1 MNMNKFKIKFFIF
14 SILCAVCISLV
25 FSMQIIH
32 KHFEEKK
39 DKNMIFA
46 ATYSDSYYDA
56 PYGVRG
62 SYYNDVYSKQIIEI
76 RSQED
81 FDHLINA
88 SQLTYDKTINDYGA
102 SHTFTDLYLY
112 DFVGKTIKLYT
123 NVSAK
128 KNIPNEFYGEL
139 DGQGYTISGATISA
153 EAELLGNDDYLGI
166 FNIMNGSVKNTR
178 FKNFS
183 FTIKSTFST
192 NTYAAVIAGEN
203 NGTISNCIIENCS
216 FLSERYKSNC
226 YVGSIAGDN
235 NGTITNCMVI
245 GTYTVGGKGGNFLS
259 NADGLTAG
267 YFTAGTSGNIS
278 NVVFRANFVKTHS
291 KEDYKKNLIIPDYTT
306 TGSLYNTI
314 RDGFSYLSKSAEGGS
329 SGTTWYYAK
338 EYNNGWPT
346 LRSFINGWT
355 TIGFVSTNSEAG
367 SVSKTSIKVP
377 SDADSS
383 KFDDYNNSTSESISI
398 YSQIIKADPDED
410 NGYEFEKW
418 TYVSSTKTYT
428 AHFKVEPQYLSF
440 FDDDETQ
447 YGNAGLSKLMCGV
460 KGSGT
465 YTTGTEFYFQVD
477 SGSTI
482 KFDFLETYDG
492 KSISKTGCYI
502 AVKINFKGKIYT
514 DDNNLDT
521 TAKDYEMIFVV
532 TSSSHY
538 ITSCVNILDLI
549 ANTDKD
555 VVIEDTMGVW
565 IDIELKSYN
574 VTFG

>member
-1 MNMNKFKIKFFIF
+1 
-14 SILCAVCISLV
+14 
-25 FSMQIIH
+25 MQIIH

-39 DKNMIFA
+39 DKNVIFA

-88 SQLTYDKTINDYGA
+88 SQLTYDKTIIDYGA
-102 SHTFTDLYLY
+102 SHTYSNLYLY
-112 DFVGKTIKLYT
+112 DFAGKTIKLYT

-128 KNIPNEFYGEL
+128 KNIPDEFYGNL
-139 DGQGYTISGATISA
+139 DGQGYTISGSSIST
-153 EAELLGNDDYLGI
+153 EAELLGNDDRLGL

-178 FKNFS
+178 FKSFS

-192 NTYAAVIAGEN
+192 NTYAGVIAGEN
-203 NGTISNCIIENCS
+203 NGTVSNCIVENCS

-245 GTYTVGGKGGNFLS
+245 GTYTVGGKGGNLLS
-259 NADGLTAG
+259 NADGLNAG
-267 YFTAGTSGNIS
+267 YFTAGTSGSIS
-278 NVVFRANFVKTHS
+278 NVVFNADFVKTHS
-291 KEDYKKNLIIPDYTT
+291 KEDYKENLIIPNHTT

-338 EYNNGWPT
+338 EYNNGWPM
-346 LRSFINGWT
+346 LRSFIRGWT
-355 TIGFVSTNSEAG
+355 AIGFVSTNSEAG
-367 SVSKTSIKVP
+367 TVSRASIQVA

-383 KFDDYNNSTSESISI
+383 KFDDYNNSTSETISI
-398 YSQIIKADPDED
+398 YSQIITANPKD
-410 NGYEFEKW
+410 NYEFEKW

-428 AHFKVEPQYLSF
+428 AHFKAEPEYISF
-440 FDDDETQ
+440 FDDDKTM
-447 YGNAGLSKLMCGV
+447 YGNAGLAKLMCRV
-460 KGSGT
+460 KGET
-465 YTTGTEFYFQVD
+465 YTTGTEFYFQVN
-477 SGSTI
+477 SGSKI
-482 KFDFLETYDG
+482 QFDFLETYEG
-492 KSISKTGCYI
+492 KTISKSGCYM
-502 AVKINFKGKIYT
+502 AVKISFSGKIYI
-514 DDNNLDT
+514 DGDELEDT
-521 TAKDYEMIFVV
+521 ERDYEILFA
-532 TSSSHY
+532 
-538 ITSCVNILDLI
+538 ITSTKHYLTSCSDVDVII
-549 ANTDKD
+549 ASTDKD
-555 VVIEDTMGVW
+555 VVIEDTLGVW
-565 IDIELKSYN
+565 IDIALKSYN